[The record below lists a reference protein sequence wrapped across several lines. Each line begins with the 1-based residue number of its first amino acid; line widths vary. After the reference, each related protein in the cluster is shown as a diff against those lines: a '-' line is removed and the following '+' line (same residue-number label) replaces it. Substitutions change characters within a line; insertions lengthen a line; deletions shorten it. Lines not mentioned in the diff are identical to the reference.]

1 MRSTSRSTLLR
12 RVMNRTADP
21 RRTPWPEHAA
31 LRPLIARGPEAPTL
45 ETFEARPRG
54 TRKSG
59 TRPCRLRAIVPQ
71 TGFSSADHCL
81 RPIRYLQL
89 EEDVRDV
96 VSNRLQAH
104 VQLPGYL
111 LVALALRHER
121 EDLLFASQPRRQDPT
136 QAKAKLSLSDHCLGN
151 RTAIAS
157 VRQLLGALALQ
168 REPTYQHG
176 PSSRKRTKDSQF

>member
-1 MRSTSRSTLLR
+1 MRSTSRSTSR
-12 RVMNRTADP
+12 RTNRTADP
-21 RRTPWPEHAA
+21 RRTPWPEHSA
-31 LRPLIARGPEAPTL
+31 LRLLIARGPEAPTL
-45 ETFEARPRG
+45 KAFEAQPRG

-89 EEDVRDV
+89 QEDVRDV
-96 VSNRLQAH
+96 VSHRLETH

-121 EDLLFASQPRRQDPT
+121 EDLLFALGQLREEALLPGPWDGEEAHDAFGYPG
-136 QAKAKLSLSDHCLGN
+136 AEDSL
-151 RTAIAS
+151 TASYGPDGVHHPLAS
-157 VRQLLGALALQ
+157 GVFQEVPL
-168 REPTYQHG
+168 G
-176 PSSRKRTKDSQF
+176 PSAHSG